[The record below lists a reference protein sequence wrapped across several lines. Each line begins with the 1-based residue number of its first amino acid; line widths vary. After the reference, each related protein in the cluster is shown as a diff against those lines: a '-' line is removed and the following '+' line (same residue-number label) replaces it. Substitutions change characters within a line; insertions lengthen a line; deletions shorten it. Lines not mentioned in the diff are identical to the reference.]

1 MPDNPPNYPP
11 RSDDGSR
18 RPDMMHLSSRINWNL
33 LHTFVVLADC
43 QNISRAAE
51 VLRRGQPAVS
61 AALKN
66 LEDQVGH
73 ILIER
78 GPRLFRLTE
87 AGKLLYREAREI
99 CGSVDRIA
107 GLLTDSTDL
116 LIGNVRIVIASHMTS
131 PIIDK
136 AFYEF
141 GRRYSRAT
149 LTVEVMNSR
158 DIMEAMADRL
168 LYFGI
173 GPVFSKLSEL
183 EYFHI
188 FKEHCGFY
196 CGPPHPLF
204 GRRDLRI
211 SDLENQASVTYRSA
225 IDSDTL
231 QSITD
236 MRKSVR
242 FADPIKGIANN
253 LEEVRRMIIAGIGIG
268 AIPVQIAA
276 RDVREGLLWRL
287 PPYEDVMPIDV
298 YLLTNPRVRPSKS
311 ELAFVSVLREIVD
324 EIPLEKRTYRGS
336 KDTRPGKTDT

>member
-1 MPDNPPNYPP
+1 ML
-11 RSDDGSR
+11 
-18 RPDMMHLSSRINWNL
+18 LSSRINWNL

-51 VLRRGQPAVS
+51 VLGRGQPAVS

-73 ILIER
+73 PLIER

-99 CGSVDRIA
+99 CGSIDRIA
-107 GLLTDSTDL
+107 GLLTDSAEVL
-116 LIGNVRIVIASHMTS
+116 VGNVRVAIASHMTS
-131 PIIDK
+131 PIIDR

-141 GRRYSRAT
+141 SRRYSRAT

-158 DIMEAMADRL
+158 DILEAMSDRL
-168 LYFGI
+168 LHFGI
-173 GPVFSKLSEL
+173 GPVFSKLPEL
-183 EYFHI
+183 EYLHI

-196 CGPPHPLF
+196 CGVGHPLF
-204 GRRDLRI
+204 GRRDLRLG
-211 SDLENQASVTYRSA
+211 DLENQASITYRSA

-236 MRKSVR
+236 MRATVR

-276 RDVREGLLWRL
+276 RDVRDGLLWRL
-287 PPYEDVMPIDV
+287 PPYDDVMPIDV

-311 ELAFVSVLREIVD
+311 ELAFVSVLREIV
-324 EIPLEKRTYRGS
+324 EETPLDDRTYRG
-336 KDTRPGKTDT
+336 GK

>member
-1 MPDNPPNYPP
+1 MD
-11 RSDDGSR
+11 
-18 RPDMMHLSSRINWNL
+18 LSSRINWNL

-51 VLRRGQPAVS
+51 TLGRGQPAIS

-73 ILIER
+73 SLIER

-87 AGKLLYREAREI
+87 AGKLLYSEAREI
-99 CGSVDRIA
+99 CGSIDRIA
-107 GLLTDSTDL
+107 GLLTDSAEVL
-116 LIGNVRIVIASHMTS
+116 VGNVRIAIASNMTS

-136 AFYEF
+136 TFYEF

-149 LTVEVMNSR
+149 LRVEVMNSR
-158 DIMEAMADRL
+158 DMMEVMSDRL
-168 LYFGI
+168 LHFGI
-173 GPVFSKLSEL
+173 GPVFNKLPEL

-196 CGPPHPLF
+196 CGERHPLF
-204 GRRDLRI
+204 GRRDLRV
-211 SDLENQASVTYRSA
+211 SDLENQASITYRSA

-236 MRKSVR
+236 MRKTVR

-253 LEEVRRMIIAGIGIG
+253 LEEVRRMIIAGVGIG
-268 AIPVQIAA
+268 AIPVQIGA
-276 RDVREGLLWRL
+276 RDVRDGLLWRL

-298 YLLTNPRVRPSKS
+298 YLLTNPRVRPTKS
-311 ELAFVSVLREIVD
+311 ELAFLAVLREIVE
-324 EIPLEKRTYRGS
+324 EIPLEERTYHGS
-336 KDTRPGKTDT
+336 KDA